1 MVKEDDYLLTN
12 QEILGGLKA
21 AIERG
26 QNLKEAMMTFYQA
39 GYKKE
44 EIEDAARAYIYLQRG
59 NSEVEVLN
67 KEKEETKSPNKE
79 KVVSGFNIKK
89 ESQTEYSGVQKT
101 FVPLIGGE
109 GKEEKSGK
117 KVVQKIS
124 GYNDQKDL
132 TQFKSSA
139 VTSIL
144 VVTLLVLIGI
154 LALVFL
160 FKSELID
167 FINGLFG

>member
-1 MVKEDDYLLTN
+1 MVKEDDYLLAN

-26 QNLKEAMMTFYQA
+26 QNLKEAMMTFYQ
-39 GYKKE
+39 
-44 EIEDAARAYIYLQRG
+44 DAARAYIYLQRG

>member
-1 MVKEDDYLLTN
+1 
-12 QEILGGLKA
+12 
-21 AIERG
+21 
-26 QNLKEAMMTFYQA
+26 MTFYQA

-124 GYNDQKDL
+124 GYNNQKDL
-132 TQFKSSA
+132 TQFKSST